1 MISYDPLL
9 QRRLRSTP
17 PPRFCPRRH
26 ATLARHVE
34 PHSGAINGSEGAVA
48 NPMAV
53 VPAVELMATLA
64 EAGVVEMASEF
75 VEMEMAAITEAAQAV
90 ATWGCW
96 R

>member
-53 VPAVELMATLA
+53 VPAVELMA
-64 EAGVVEMASEF
+64 SEF

-90 ATWGCW
+90 ATGGCW

>member
-17 PPRFCPRRH
+17 PPRVCPRRRR
-26 ATLARHVE
+26 ARHVE

>member
-17 PPRFCPRRH
+17 PPRFCPRRRR
-26 ATLARHVE
+26 ARHVE

-53 VPAVELMATLA
+53 VLMATLA